1 MYTARVVKPKLS
13 LSISAA
19 QNVPRPSLSLK
30 SPSALPR
37 TPVSPISAASPTS
50 KRFSSLQ
57 VPNYAYTNSCSS
69 KSILKKQS
77 SSRAG
82 TVDKRIQFKGT
93 PTVHCVTPIENPD
106 EYYGK
111 HMKMSRE
118 ERRWTVRHNGSDQVL
133 LNDSGSTSC
142 NDATPYTPVL
152 LLDQFTEHLA
162 LLTIDV
168 LKLRIETTEGRINV
182 SVQPSQDGSVDD
194 YAASRFLLAQ
204 NSSVSF
210 IWADWGLCKYNSN
223 YPQPYMRDSNS
234 KIPAL
239 ASAQPIPVG
248 LLAPFKGF
256 SGPCASDLFR
266 PCHRSSALNAGR
278 CLASRRGLLTLAIET
293 SCDDTSVAIVEK
305 TKKDSGSTAK
315 IHFLENVMADTRAH
329 RGIHPI
335 IALESHQANLA
346 KLLQKALNYLP
357 GSKTGDGLKLADG
370 TCRRLPD
377 FISATRGPGM
387 RSNLSVGLDTGKAL
401 SVAWQIPMVGVHHMQ
416 AHLLTPRLVSCLENE
431 LKADPS
437 APPEFPFLS
446 ILASGGH
453 TTLVHSEGL
462 TEHRI
467 LANSD
472 DIAIGEA
479 LDKSARDILPD
490 SLLQEAK
497 STMYGKNL
505 EQFVFP
511 NGKADFADYSPP
523 ETRGEE
529 IAKRISDWGWY
540 LTTPFAN
547 TRHMQFSFASI
558 SSTVGRIIQSN
569 GTNIKISNAER
580 VDLGRETMRVCFEH
594 LASRTVIALE
604 TLRPHNNGKNDINT
618 LVVSGGVAA
627 NQFLMK
633 VLTSFL
639 EVRGFGHIKIVA
651 PPPYLCT
658 DNAAMI
664 GWAGIEMFEAGFR
677 SDLSCRPL
685 RTWTLDSQADDGG
698 ILGPGGW
705 IKL

>member
-19 QNVPRPSLSLK
+19 QNVSRPSLSLK

-118 ERRWTVRHNGSDQVL
+118 ERRWTVRQ
-133 LNDSGSTSC
+133 
-142 NDATPYTPVL
+142 
-152 LLDQFTEHLA
+152 
-162 LLTIDV
+162 
-168 LKLRIETTEGRINV
+168 
-182 SVQPSQDGSVDD
+182 
-194 YAASRFLLAQ
+194 
-204 NSSVSF
+204 
-210 IWADWGLCKYNSN
+210 
-223 YPQPYMRDSNS
+223 
-234 KIPAL
+234 
-239 ASAQPIPVG
+239 
-248 LLAPFKGF
+248 APFKGF

-278 CLASRRGLLTLAIET
+278 CLTSRRGLLTLAIET

-305 TKKDSGSTAK
+305 TKKDSWSTAK

-335 IALESHQANLA
+335 IALESHQDNLA

-357 GSKTGDGLKLADG
+357 ESKTVDGLKLADG

-437 APPEFPFLS
+437 APPKFPFLS

-523 ETRGEE
+523 ESRGEE

-547 TRHMQFSFASI
+547 TRLMQFSFASI
-558 SSTVGRIIQSN
+558 SGMVGRIIQSN
-569 GTNIKISNAER
+569 GTNIKISHAER

-604 TLRPHNNGKNDINT
+604 TLRPHNNGQNDINT

-705 IKL
+705 IKV